1 MPFLTGGSRPC
12 LDSTCDASLSVLCQM
27 VLSSPKAPRHTAF
40 PSVGT
45 GRILPAGSPQKA
57 RPWDVARMSS
67 RRGPGE
73 PEGRVDTLLLLSLQP
88 HGKAS
93 RLLAL
98 PSTHTSAVSSEDPSS
113 SEQTLPRAPT
123 GLFQK
128 QGKRPD
134 SLLPSPSD
142 IWPLNAARL

>member
-1 MPFLTGGSRPC
+1 MPQPVTLKKLKLNGSMK
-12 LDSTCDASLSVLCQM
+12 TY
-27 VLSSPKAPRHTAF
+27 T
-40 PSVGT
+40 
-45 GRILPAGSPQKA
+45 
-57 RPWDVARMSS
+57 
-67 RRGPGE
+67 
-73 PEGRVDTLLLLSLQP
+73 EGRVDTLLLLSLQP